1 MNLKKITLNSI
12 GKKIV
17 FLLLVSLVP
26 MYLIFEFIM
35 LPLVEENYLNS
46 KKQEL
51 KSVVESAHSIL
62 KSYSLRV
69 EKGHMSLKDAQEAA
83 IDEINNLR
91 YSGKEYF
98 FMYDFEG
105 TVMALGSSPEK
116 RGQNR
121 SNAVD
126 KKGNYFVQDMI
137 AQGKKG
143 EGFVTY
149 YYPKLGQDVP
159 LPKLSFIKG
168 FPEWNWF
175 IGSGLYIDDIEQ
187 KLADFNHDINIPLL
201 IAVLITIVNGIL
213 FSRKISVPLKRIA
226 GKSKLIAAGDYYQKF
241 DKRDLKYK
249 DEVGQ
254 LAKSLTEMV
263 KNITDKIFWYE
274 QILDSIP
281 MPVLV
286 TDKNM
291 NWTFVNKQAKTLNLT
306 KEKSIG
312 NVCSSLNT
320 EICNNENCAVKRLGR
335 GNKDTFFNYGKM
347 NMKIDSSY
355 LKNHQDEIVGHV
367 EVFQDVTEIK
377 SIEKYLSESTAH
389 MVGVMDKFAEGDLSV
404 SLKVQ
409 KDDDVG
415 KLYAG
420 FNKAVHNIRELISK
434 LHNAVHST
442 QTSSSEISSST
453 EEMAAGAQEQS
464 AQTGEVATAIEEMT
478 RTIIDTTRNAGTAA
492 ENAKKAGEIAGEGGR
507 AVEATIEGMQRIAEV
522 VQSSAET
529 VKKLGK
535 SSDEIGE
542 IIQVIDD
549 IADQTNLLALN
560 AAIEAAR
567 AGEQGRGFAV
577 VADEVRKLAE
587 RTTKATKEIAL
598 MIKQIQADT
607 AEAVDSMGKGTGEVE
622 KGKELA
628 ARAGESLQEIIE
640 ATVKVVDDISQVAT
654 ASEEQSSTAEQIS
667 KSVESISNVTNE
679 TASGIQQVARSAED
693 LNKLTDNLQE
703 LVSQFRIDKTDRES
717 GYHVRQ
723 NGKLVAM

>member
-1 MNLKKITLNSI
+1 MKQWFWDLKIKHKLLLAFSLLTVFLIGISVTGLYNANSI
-12 GKKIV
+12 NAHLEKVAKVDLPAIDILLQADRDMQQALVAQRTLIFSSPGTEKFLAMVKENEENIQQVNTRWNKFKELRQADDIQPLIDKFESEKVKWIETTDKIV
-17 FLLLVSLVP
+17 SKCKEGSPEAREQAITISLTDGSIAFESSREVINQLTELLEKSTD
-26 MYLIFEFIM
+26 E
-35 LPLVEENYLNS
+35 S
-46 KKQEL
+46 QL
-51 KSVVESAHSIL
+51 KSEASYNSSFTMMVITTIIAFFIAIL
-62 KSYSLRV
+62 
-69 EKGHMSLKDAQEAA
+69 AA
-83 IDEINNLR
+83 
-91 YSGKEYF
+91 Y
-98 FMYDFEG
+98 
-105 TVMALGSSPEK
+105 
-116 RGQNR
+116 
-121 SNAVD
+121 
-126 KKGNYFVQDMI
+126 
-137 AQGKKG
+137 
-143 EGFVTY
+143 
-149 YYPKLGQDVP
+149 
-159 LPKLSFIKG
+159 
-168 FPEWNWF
+168 
-175 IGSGLYIDDIEQ
+175 
-187 KLADFNHDINIPLL
+187 
-201 IAVLITIVNGIL
+201 TIV
-213 FSRKISVPLKRIA
+213 KTISEPLNKA
-226 GKSKLIAAGDYYQKF
+226 FYMMSELSKGKLNARVNPKS
-241 DKRDLKYK
+241 K
-249 DEVGQ
+249 DEVG
-254 LAKSLTEMV
+254 LLTGAM
-263 KNITDKIFWYE
+263 
-274 QILDSIP
+274 
-281 MPVLV
+281 
-286 TDKNM
+286 
-291 NWTFVNKQAKTLNLT
+291 
-306 KEKSIG
+306 
-312 NVCSSLNT
+312 
-320 EICNNENCAVKRLGR
+320 
-335 GNKDTFFNYGKM
+335 DTFADKLHGF
-347 NMKIDSSY
+347 
-355 LKNHQDEIVGHV
+355 
-367 EVFQDVTEIK
+367 IK
-377 SIEKYLSESTAH
+377 LMYKVA
-389 MVGVMDKFAEGDLSV
+389 DGDLS
-404 SLKVQ
+404 SEASKMH
-409 KDDDVG
+409 DDDEISPALNTIVVT
-415 KLYAG
+415 L
-420 FNKAVHNIRELISK
+420 RSLISEAEM
-434 LHNAVHST
+434 LSLAAVEGRLTTRGDENKFNGGYRKIVEGVNNTMEAVITPVNEGVKALEQIATGDLTVRITSNYKGDHQVIKNSINT
-442 QTSSSEISSST
+442 VAESLDKTISDVNRAIKATSASSSEISSST

-693 LNKLTDNLQE
+693 LNKLTDNLQV

-723 NGKLVAM
+723 NGKLVKM